1 MKVKDVMTANSL
13 KYCTPETNLHDA
25 AKAMG
30 DANCGVLPVVDS
42 TKKVLGIVTDRD
54 IALSLARNIST
65 PINERTIGEIMTK
78 NVFTIKSQDE
88 LTEAYRKMRE
98 KMIGRLPVVDEQG
111 KLEGILS
118 LNKILNETVRQ
129 GEKNLGNIQEPGEN
143 FLKTIHAISNHHEAK
158 VPAAV

>member
-1 MKVKDVMTANSL
+1 MKVKEVMTANSL

-25 AKAMG
+25 AKAMN
-30 DANCGVLPVVDS
+30 DANCGALPVVDS
-42 TKKVLGIVTDRD
+42 TKKVLGIITDRD

-78 NVFTIKSQDE
+78 NVFTIKSQDD
-88 LTEAYRKMRE
+88 LTDAYRQMRK

-118 LNKILNETVRQ
+118 LNKILNETVRM
-129 GEKNLGNIQEPGEN
+129 GDKNLGTLQESGEN
-143 FLKTIHAISNHHEAK
+143 FMKTIHAISNHHEAK
-158 VPAAV
+158 FPSAL

>member
-1 MKVKDVMTANSL
+1 MKVKEVMTANSL

-25 AKAMG
+25 AKAMN

-54 IALSLARNIST
+54 IALSLSRNIST
-65 PINERTIGEIMTK
+65 PIDKRTVGEIMTK
-78 NVFTIKSQDE
+78 NVSTIKSQDDI
-88 LTEAYRKMRE
+88 TEAYRQMRE

-118 LNKILNETVRQ
+118 LNKILNETVRK
-129 GEKNLGNIQEPGEN
+129 GEKNLGSIQEPGEN
-143 FLKTIHAISNHHEAK
+143 FMKTIHAISNHHEAK
-158 VPAAV
+158 LPSAV

>member
-1 MKVKDVMTANSL
+1 MKVKEVMTANAL

-25 AKAMG
+25 ARAMG
-30 DANCGVLPVVDS
+30 EANCGALPVVDS

-65 PINERTIGEIMTK
+65 PINDRKIGDIMTK
-78 NVFTIKSQDE
+78 NVFTVRSQDE
-88 LTEAYRKMRE
+88 ISEAYRQMRE

-118 LNKILNETVRQ
+118 LNRILNETVRH
-129 GEKNLGNIQEPGEN
+129 GDNNLGNIQEPGEN

-158 VPAAV
+158 VPSAI